1 MGKVT
6 SSPFAALKIVEC
18 GQGVSAAFGAKLLA
32 DLGADVIKVEPPE
45 GDLTRGRGPFSR
57 QERAFSPGPQMSHD
71 LRSVTPRSELPQSSG
86 RETDLSERGNPGKS
100 GTFIYLNTNKRSVM
114 LDLERP
120 EGQQLLSELLNHADV
135 LLHNV
140 PPSQRGAVGLD
151 STALHA
157 RHPRL
162 IVAAISTF
170 GESGPYE
177 GYKAYELT
185 ASNASGWSFLSPGA
199 SPYPDLPP
207 LKCFGSQCEFQGGL
221 HAAITIL
228 AAYFHRI
235 KSGHT
240 GQIIEVSEQE
250 AIAAMLEMNFM
261 HYTYAGRET
270 SRLGNRAL
278 GPWFIADCAD
288 GQIFVLA
295 VEEDQ
300 WQRLVNFMGNPEWA
314 SEELFKDR
322 LSRAQNM
329 DALKALMTEW
339 LAGWKVQDLYR
350 AAQEHRIPFAPINTM
365 RSLYESEH
373 LRERN
378 FFVGVEQPGVGK
390 LRLPGMPS
398 KYGNSHWAIRRLAPY
413 LGEHNE
419 EVFCGALGLTRERFS
434 ELHRARII

>member
-1 MGKVT
+1 M
-6 SSPFAALKIVEC
+6 
-18 GQGVSAAFGAKLLA
+18 
-32 DLGADVIKVEPPE
+32 
-45 GDLTRGRGPFSR
+45 
-57 QERAFSPGPQMSHD
+57 
-71 LRSVTPRSELPQSSG
+71 
-86 RETDLSERGNPGKS
+86 
-100 GTFIYLNTNKRSVM
+100 
-114 LDLERP
+114 
-120 EGQQLLSELLNHADV
+120 
-135 LLHNV
+135 
-140 PPSQRGAVGLD
+140 GLD
-151 STALHA
+151 SAALRTH
-157 RHPRL
+157 HPRL
-162 IVAAISTF
+162 IVAAISVF
-170 GESGPYE
+170 GDSGRYAN
-177 GYKAYELT
+177 YKGYELT

-207 LKCFGSQCEFQGGL
+207 LKCFGSQCDFQGGV

-228 AAYFHRI
+228 AAYLQRL
-235 KSGHT
+235 KSGHA
-240 GQIIEVSEQE
+240 GQSIEVSGQE
-250 AIAAMLEMNFM
+250 AVTAMLEMNLM

-300 WQRLVNFMGNPEWA
+300 WKRLVEFMGNPEWA
-314 SEELFKDR
+314 GEELFKDR

-365 RSLYESEH
+365 QSLYASEH

-378 FFVGVEQPGVGK
+378 FFVKVDQPGIGI

-398 KYGNSHWAIRRLAPY
+398 QYGNSHWAIRRPAPR

-419 EVFCGALGLTRERFS
+419 EVFCGELGLTRER
-434 ELHRARII
+434 LNALQKMGIV

>member
-1 MGKVT
+1 VGNNT
-6 SSPFAALKIVEC
+6 ASPFKAIKIVEC

-32 DLGADVIKVEPPE
+32 DLGADVIKVEPPG
-45 GDLTRGRGPFSR
+45 GDLVRRRGPFPPDD
-57 QERAFSPGPQMSHD
+57 F
-71 LRSVTPRSELPQSSG
+71 
-86 RETDLSERGNPGKS
+86 NPAKS
-100 GTFIYLNTNKRSVM
+100 GLFIYLNTNKRGVTI
-114 LDLERP
+114 DVKRV
-120 EGQQLLSELLNHADV
+120 EGRQLFSRLVSSADV
-135 LLHNV
+135 LIHNT
-140 PPSQRGAVGLD
+140 PPSERAALGLE
-151 STALHA
+151 SSALRT

-162 IVAAISTF
+162 IVAAISIF
-170 GESGPYE
+170 GESGSYAT
-177 GYKAYELT
+177 YKGYELT

-207 LKCFGSQCEFQGGL
+207 LKCFGSQCDLQGGV
-221 HAAITIL
+221 HAALTIL
-228 AAYFHRI
+228 AAYFHRL
-235 KSGHT
+235 KSDQ
-240 GQIIEVSEQE
+240 GQAIEISEQE

-261 HYTYAGRET
+261 HYTYAARET

-300 WQRLVNFMGNPEWA
+300 WQRLVEFMGNPEWA
-314 SEELFKDR
+314 REELFKDR
-322 LSRAQNM
+322 LSRARNM

-339 LAGWKVQDLYR
+339 LGRWKVQDLYR

-373 LRERN
+373 LQQRN
-378 FFVGVEQPGVGK
+378 FFVELEQPGLGR

-398 KYGNSHWAIRRLAPY
+398 QYGKSCWAIRRAAPR

-419 EVFCGALGLTRERFS
+419 EVFCGELGLPQERFTA
-434 ELHRARII
+434 LHQGGVI

>member
-1 MGKVT
+1 MNNNT
-6 SSPFAALKIVEC
+6 SSPFKAIKIVEC

-45 GDLTRGRGPFSR
+45 GDLTRRRGPFR
-57 QERAFSPGPQMSHD
+57 
-71 LRSVTPRSELPQSSG
+71 
-86 RETDLSERGNPGKS
+86 REDETASDPEKGGA
-100 GTFIYLNTNKRSVM
+100 FIYLNTNKRGVVIN
-114 LDLERP
+114 LKRP
-120 EGQQLLSELLNHADV
+120 EGQQLFSELLNHADV

-140 PPSQRGAVGLD
+140 PPSERGVTGLD
-151 STALHA
+151 SAMLRT
-157 RHPRL
+157 RYPRL
-162 IVAAISTF
+162 ITAAISLF
-170 GESGPYE
+170 GESGRYA
-177 GYKAYELT
+177 GYKGYELT
-185 ASNASGWSFLSPGA
+185 AANASGWSFLSPGA
-199 SPYPDLPP
+199 SPYSELPP
-207 LKCFGSQCEFQGGL
+207 LKCFGSQCYFQAGI
-221 HAAITIL
+221 HAAMTTL
-228 AAYFHRI
+228 AAYFHRL
-235 KSGHT
+235 KSGDT
-240 GQIIEVSEQE
+240 GQSIEVSGQE
-250 AIAAMLEMNFM
+250 AVAAMLEMNLM

-300 WQRLVNFMGNPEWA
+300 WKRLVEFMGNPEWA
-314 SEELFKDR
+314 GEDLFKDR

-373 LRERN
+373 LRQRN
-378 FFVGVEQPGVGK
+378 FFIEVDQPGVGK
-390 LRLPGMPS
+390 LRMPGMPS
-398 KYGNSHWAIRRLAPY
+398 QYGNLHWAIRRPAPC

-419 EVFCGALGLTRERFS
+419 EVFCSELGLTRERLA
-434 ELHRARII
+434 ELHQAGII

>member
-1 MGKVT
+1 MWRSWSLACCSISPIVT
-6 SSPFAALKIVEC
+6 SP
-18 GQGVSAAFGAKLLA
+18 
-32 DLGADVIKVEPPE
+32 DV
-45 GDLTRGRGPFSR
+45 T
-57 QERAFSPGPQMSHD
+57 
-71 LRSVTPRSELPQSSG
+71 
-86 RETDLSERGNPGKS
+86 
-100 GTFIYLNTNKRSVM
+100 
-114 LDLERP
+114 
-120 EGQQLLSELLNHADV
+120 
-135 LLHNV
+135 
-140 PPSQRGAVGLD
+140 
-151 STALHA
+151 
-157 RHPRL
+157 
-162 IVAAISTF
+162 
-170 GESGPYE
+170 
-177 GYKAYELT
+177 T

-207 LKCFGSQCEFQGGL
+207 LKCFGSQCDFQGGI

-228 AAYFHRI
+228 ASYLHRSR
-235 KSGHT
+235 SGQG
-240 GQIIEVSEQE
+240 GQSIEISEQE
-250 AIAAMLEMNFM
+250 AVAAMLEMNFM

-270 SRLGNRAL
+270 SRLGSRAL

-300 WQRLVNFMGNPEWA
+300 WKRLVDFMGNPEWA
-314 SEELFKDR
+314 NEELFKDR

-378 FFVGVEQPGVGK
+378 FFVELNQPGLAQ

-398 KYGNSHWAIRRLAPY
+398 RYGKSNWAIRRPPPG

-419 EVFCGALGLTRERFS
+419 DIFCGELGLTREHLSR
-434 ELHRARII
+434 LHQAGVV

>member
-1 MGKVT
+1 MENDV
-6 SSPFAALKIVEC
+6 SSPFKTIRVVEC
-18 GQGVSAAFGAKLLA
+18 GQGVSAAFGTKLLA

-45 GDLTRGRGPFSR
+45 GDLSRGRGPFR
-57 QERAFSPGPQMSHD
+57 PGQQTLAPAAQTRDPMAQ
-71 LRSVTPRSELPQSSG
+71 T
-86 RETDLSERGNPGKS
+86 REQRDREKS
-100 GTFIYLNTNKRSVM
+100 GSFIYLNTNKRSVVI
-114 LDLERP
+114 DLRRA
-120 EGQQLLSELLNHADV
+120 EGQQLLSELLNRADV
-135 LLHNV
+135 LLHNT
-140 PPSQRGAVGLD
+140 PLSQRTAAGLD
-151 STALHA
+151 SATLHA

-162 IVAAISTF
+162 IVAAISIF
-170 GESGPYE
+170 GEPGPYAD
-177 GYKAYELT
+177 YKGYELT
-185 ASNASGWSFLSPGA
+185 ASNASGWAFLSPGA

-207 LKCFGSQCEFQGGL
+207 LKCFGSQCNFQGGVHSAL
-221 HAAITIL
+221 TVL
-228 AAYFHRI
+228 AAYFHRV
-235 KSGHT
+235 KSGQA
-240 GQIIEVSEQE
+240 GQVIEVSEQE
-250 AIAAMLEMNFM
+250 AVAAMLEMNFM

-270 SRLGNRAL
+270 SRLGSRAL

-300 WQRLVNFMGNPEWA
+300 WQRLVEFMGNPEWA
-314 SEELFKDR
+314 SEELFRDR

-373 LRERN
+373 LRQRN
-378 FFVGVEQPGVGK
+378 FFVELDQPGIGK

-398 KYGNSHWAIRRLAPY
+398 QYGKSHWAIWRPAPQ

-419 EVFCGALGLTRERFS
+419 EVFCGELGLTRERLA
-434 ELHRARII
+434 ELRDAGIV

>member
-1 MGKVT
+1 MQNNT
-6 SSPFAALKIVEC
+6 SSPFKAIKIVEC

-45 GDLTRGRGPFSR
+45 GDMTRRRGPFPHG
-57 QERAFSPGPQMSHD
+57 QLD
-71 LRSVTPRSELPQSSG
+71 SEQSG
-86 RETDLSERGNPGKS
+86 V
-100 GTFIYLNTNKRSVM
+100 FIYLNTNKRGVVI
-114 LDLERP
+114 DLKRP
-120 EGQQLLSELLNHADV
+120 EGRQLLSELLNRADV

-140 PPSQRGAVGLD
+140 PPSERGAAGLD
-151 STALHA
+151 GAMLRS

-162 IVAAISTF
+162 IVAAISVF
-170 GESGPYE
+170 GESGRYAN
-177 GYKAYELT
+177 YKAYELT

-199 SPYPDLPP
+199 SPYSDLPP
-207 LKCFGSQCEFQGGL
+207 LKCSGSQCDFQGGV

-228 AAYFHRI
+228 AAYFHRL
-235 KSGHT
+235 KSGHA
-240 GQIIEVSEQE
+240 GQSIEVSEQE
-250 AIAAMLEMNFM
+250 AVAAMLEMNLM

-300 WQRLVNFMGNPEWA
+300 WKRLVEFMGNPEWA
-314 SEELFKDR
+314 DDELFKDR

-373 LRERN
+373 LHQRN
-378 FFVGVEQPGVGK
+378 FFVEVDRAGAGK

-398 KYGNSHWAIRRLAPY
+398 QYGNSHWAIRRAAPL

-419 EVFCGALGLTRERFS
+419 QIFCGELGLTTNRLTA
-434 ELHRARII
+434 LHQAGVV